1 MDKDKLTTSLKNIY
15 IERLEIDEID
25 NDNFSIFLP
34 MFLDTGNS
42 IDIHISKLERN
53 KYILSN
59 NLYIYLEE
67 KLKRNDLIKSY
78 LLKSTSLKEIKR
90 AVLEK
95 NNIAISINQE
105 KEIVYKNEEDFANE
119 LFLYAH
125 CIKIYFND
133 LYNIAKNKK
142 PPIER
147 EKIFLSAVENF
158 VTNFNSS
165 VELKLDKFQDN
176 KEISSKNEI
185 YLTSNNKG
193 EKKIISNVLNERNAL
208 RTLINFNTLY
218 GNKKYEKGILF
229 FDMEDRSLT
238 DSVVLEIE
246 NSLKKI
252 GISSYK
258 IDNAN
263 DFDDK
268 FDEIK
273 DKILND

>member
-1 MDKDKLTTSLKNIY
+1 MDKNKLLTSLKNIY
-15 IERLEIDEID
+15 ISRLEIDEID
-25 NDNFSIFLP
+25 NENFSIFLP

-42 IDIHISKLERN
+42 IDIHISKIEENR
-53 KYILSN
+53 YSLSN
-59 NLYIYLEE
+59 NLYVYLEE
-67 KLKRNDLIKSY
+67 RLERNDLIKSY
-78 LLKSTSLKEIKR
+78 LLKSSSLKEIKR

-95 NNIAISINQE
+95 NNIAVSINQE
-105 KEIVYKNEEDFANE
+105 KEVAYINEEDFAKE

-125 CIKIYFND
+125 CITIYLNE
-133 LYNIAKNKK
+133 LYNSAKNKK

-158 VTNFNSS
+158 VNSFN
-165 VELKLDKFQDN
+165 LKSEIKLNKFQDN
-176 KEISSKNEI
+176 KELSSKNEI
-185 YLTSNNKG
+185 YLTSNQNG

-218 GNKKYEKGILF
+218 GKREYEKGILF

-238 DSVVLEIE
+238 DSVVSEIE

-258 IDNAN
+258 IDSAD
-263 DFDDK
+263 DFNEK

-273 DKILND
+273 DKILNE

>member
-1 MDKDKLTTSLKNIY
+1 MLF
-15 IERLEIDEID
+15 
-25 NDNFSIFLP
+25 NFSIFLP

-42 IDIHISKLERN
+42 IDIHISKIEENR
-53 KYILSN
+53 YSLSN
-59 NLYIYLEE
+59 NLYVYLEE
-67 KLKRNDLIKSY
+67 RLERNDLIKSY
-78 LLKSTSLKEIKR
+78 LLKSSSLKEIKR

-95 NNIAISINQE
+95 NNIAVSINQE
-105 KEIVYKNEEDFANE
+105 KEVAYINEEDFAKE

-125 CIKIYFND
+125 CITIYLNE
-133 LYNIAKNKK
+133 LYNSAKNKK

-158 VTNFNSS
+158 VNSFN
-165 VELKLDKFQDN
+165 LKSEIKLNKFQDN
-176 KEISSKNEI
+176 KELSSKNEI
-185 YLTSNNKG
+185 YLTSNQNG

-218 GNKKYEKGILF
+218 GKREYEKGILF

-238 DSVVLEIE
+238 DSVVSEIE

-258 IDNAN
+258 IDSAD
-263 DFDDK
+263 DFNEK

-273 DKILND
+273 DKILNE

>member
-1 MDKDKLTTSLKNIY
+1 MDKKKLMLSLENIY
-15 IERLEIDEID
+15 INQLEIDEID
-25 NDNFSIFLP
+25 NDNFSVFLP
-34 MFLDTGNS
+34 MFLDTGNN
-42 IDIHISKLERN
+42 IDIHISKVAEN

-67 KLKRNDLIKSY
+67 ILKRSDLVSRY
-78 LLKSTSLKEIKR
+78 LLNSTSLKEIKK

-95 NNIAISINQE
+95 NNIAVSINQE
-105 KEIVYKNEEDFANE
+105 KELVYTNEEDFSKE
-119 LFLYAH
+119 LFIYAH

-133 LYNIAKNKK
+133 LYNNVKNKK
-142 PPIER
+142 PPVER

-158 VTNFNSS
+158 VINFNTKS
-165 VELKLDKFQDN
+165 ELKLNKIQDDS
-176 KEISSKNEI
+176 KELSSKNEI
-185 YLTSNNKG
+185 YMINNQKG
-193 EKKIISNVLNERNAL
+193 EKKIISNVLNEKSAL

-218 GNKKYEKGILF
+218 GKEKYKKGILF
-229 FDMEDRSLT
+229 FDMEGLKED
-238 DSVVLEIE
+238 VVQEIE
-246 NSLKKI
+246 SSLEKI

-263 DFDDK
+263 DFDEK

>member
-1 MDKDKLTTSLKNIY
+1 MDKNKLVLSLKDIY
-15 IERLEIDEID
+15 INQLEVDKID
-25 NDNFSIFLP
+25 NDNFSVFLP
-34 MFLDTGNS
+34 MFLDTGNNV
-42 IDIHISKLERN
+42 DIHISKTEEN

-67 KLKRNDLIKSY
+67 ILKRNDLISNY
-78 LLKSTSLKEIKR
+78 LLKSSSLKEIKK

-95 NNIAISINQE
+95 NNIAVSINQE
-105 KEIVYKNEEDFANE
+105 KEIIYTNEKDFAKE

-133 LYNIAKNKK
+133 LYNNAKNKK
-142 PPIER
+142 TPIER

-158 VTNFNSS
+158 VNNFNTKSD
-165 VELKLDKFQDN
+165 LKLNKIQDN
-176 KEISSKNEI
+176 SKELSSKNEI
-185 YLTSNNKG
+185 YLIDNQKG
-193 EKKIISNVLNERNAL
+193 QKKIISNVLNEKSAL

-218 GNKKYEKGILF
+218 KENKYKKGILF
-229 FDMEDRSLT
+229 FDMEGLKENI
-238 DSVVLEIE
+238 VQEIE
-246 NSLKKI
+246 SSLSKI

-263 DFDDK
+263 DFDEK

-273 DKILND
+273 DRILND